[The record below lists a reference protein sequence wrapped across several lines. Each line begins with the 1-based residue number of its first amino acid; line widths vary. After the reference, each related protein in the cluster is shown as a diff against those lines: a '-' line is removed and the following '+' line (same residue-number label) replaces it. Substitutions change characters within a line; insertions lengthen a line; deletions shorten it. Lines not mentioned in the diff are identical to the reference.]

1 MTLSNLPWYYFLL
14 FVIGGY
20 FVLWILDKFRI
31 IKSKPLRYFIGIA
44 IYSLAFWIIYDLF
57 LASN

>member
-1 MTLSNLPWYYFLL
+1 MTLSNLPWFYFLL

-31 IKSKPLRYFIGIA
+31 IKSKSLRYFIGIGV
-44 IYSLAFWIIYDLF
+44 YSLAFWIIYDLF